1 MNGVTESCALPHNL
15 RDLSLIVCAVC
26 CFPELIGLLLPGVQ
40 SHLGSTDVAVR
51 SRGMLVAQL
60 LTKTVDPTGQQI
72 EFEVSMVVFS
82 FMSFEEKKKKEK
94 KSEPR
99 TIASILKQAAKA

>member
-1 MNGVTESCALPHNL
+1 
-15 RDLSLIVCAVC
+15 
-26 CFPELIGLLLPGVQ
+26 
-40 SHLGSTDVAVR
+40 
-51 SRGMLVAQL
+51 MLVAQL

-82 FMSFEEKKKKEK
+82 FMSFEDQKKKKK

-99 TIASILKQAAKA
+99 MIASILKPNANA

>member
-1 MNGVTESCALPHNL
+1 M
-15 RDLSLIVCAVC
+15 
-26 CFPELIGLLLPGVQ
+26 Q
-40 SHLGSTDVAVR
+40 SHLGSADVAVR

-72 EFEVSMVVFS
+72 EFEVSMVVFR
-82 FMSFEEKKKKEK
+82 FMSFEDKK

-99 TIASILKQAAKA
+99 ITASILKQDPNA